1 MATLYPSEYRPL
13 ARTRHPSRRSKSPR
27 RWVAWRNLLF
37 AVVAISLYQYATTGT
52 VSWPATLYR
61 QAASTLGDY
70 ASRPGA
76 NWRHAGDKL
85 EELGAARE
93 GNPVPDF
100 DLRGRVVRVADGDTL
115 SILDAN
121 NTQYKIR
128 LHGIDTPERE
138 QAHGKAAWDALS
150 RLVAGKNVGVV
161 VLGKDSY
168 GRTDGTV
175 YLGDAN
181 INVAM
186 VAAGH
191 AWWYR
196 YYAPDNRL
204 LEVTEREAREARRGL
219 WASSDPVPPWEWR
232 RQQRYSK
239 P

>member
-1 MATLYPSEYRPL
+1 MAKRTPSSG
-13 ARTRHPSRRSKSPR
+13 TRKASR
-27 RWVAWRNLLF
+27 RWVPWRNLLIGV
-37 AVVAISLYQYATTGT
+37 AVLSLFQYATSGT
-52 VSWPATLYR
+52 ISWPGTLYR
-61 QAASTLGDY
+61 QLSATIGDY
-70 ASRPGA
+70 AGRPDA
-76 NWRHAGDKL
+76 SWRHAGDKL

-93 GNPVPDF
+93 GRPVPEF
-100 DLRGRVVRVADGDTL
+100 GLRGRVVRVADGDTL
-115 SILDAN
+115 SVLDSN
-121 NTQYKIR
+121 NTQYKVR
-128 LHGIDTPERE
+128 LHGIDTPERD
-138 QAHGKAAWDALS
+138 QAHGKAAWQALS
-150 RLVAGKNVGVV
+150 ELVAGKTVGVV

-175 YLGDAN
+175 YLGDTD
-181 INVAM
+181 INLAM

-232 RQQRYSK
+232 RQQRYSR

>member
-1 MATLYPSEYRPL
+1 M
-13 ARTRHPSRRSKSPR
+13 
-27 RWVAWRNLLF
+27 
-37 AVVAISLYQYATTGT
+37 
-52 VSWPATLYR
+52 
-61 QAASTLGDY
+61 
-70 ASRPGA
+70 
-76 NWRHAGDKL
+76 
-85 EELGAARE
+85 
-93 GNPVPDF
+93 PDF

-161 VLGKDSY
+161 VLGKRQLWPHRWH
-168 GRTDGTV
+168 GF

-196 YYAPDNRL
+196 YYAPEDRL
-204 LEVTEREAREARRGL
+204 LEITEREAREARRGL
-219 WASSDPVPPWEWR
+219 WARPDPVPPWEWR